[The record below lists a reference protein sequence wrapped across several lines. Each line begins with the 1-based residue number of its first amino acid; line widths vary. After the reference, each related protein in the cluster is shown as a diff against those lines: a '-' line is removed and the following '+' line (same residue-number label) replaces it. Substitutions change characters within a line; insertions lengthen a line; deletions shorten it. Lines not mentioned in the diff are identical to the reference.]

1 MTQTCIPRC
10 PRDLGGLNLCQ
21 SAPSQ
26 VRYFPRAGTK
36 SGYQQSRQSTWSAIQ
51 VAFGNGP
58 GVATPPV
65 TTASV
70 SERARSVRPEQLS
83 VLRSTLSKRHQPGAS
98 RSFPAD
104 KAAFLCSRDR
114 HPQLCE
120 RCRRI
125 KSRAEPPI
133 PGAGIALSRKSRQR
147 AAVKAEWARWST
159 CNLSWLSMTMPGA
172 VGALGMPRNRGGQVS
187 SGHPP
192 ESNQDLRAVP
202 THLHILGNFASSAFL
217 NSTSSRIFPLRSS
230 PSGLE
235 LSPRS
240 PSSPLPSLGLPSLSS
255 ILLTVLLLTSY
266 SPQGYRFPQNL
277 PFDVKER
284 QSEDVSQHVLQCL
297 KTQGHCAC
305 GQLCRIFHQHVL
317 RRQPMSLH
325 FLYHGLF
332 CSIFYCGLS
341 QVLAVV
347 CKIQFSSTPCFPS
360 CHLHLNQCVSQVH
373 PWTGVS
379 SVLPAGV

>member
-1 MTQTCIPRC
+1 MRFIDGYKMSGALKLSCNSLTLVLTFFS
-10 PRDLGGLNLCQ
+10 DLGGLNLCQ

-192 ESNQDLRAVP
+192 ESNQDLSLPQLDVV
-202 THLHILGNFASSAFL
+202 TD
-217 NSTSSRIFPLRSS
+217 
-230 PSGLE
+230 
-235 LSPRS
+235 LSPEELAFRS
-240 PSSPLPSLGLPSLSS
+240 GAIATVTQQSASFSRLAEPLEHPLNCFA
-255 ILLTVLLLTSY
+255 T
-266 SPQGYRFPQNL
+266 N
-277 PFDVKER
+277 
-284 QSEDVSQHVLQCL
+284 
-297 KTQGHCAC
+297 
-305 GQLCRIFHQHVL
+305 
-317 RRQPMSLH
+317 
-325 FLYHGLF
+325 FL
-332 CSIFYCGLS
+332 
-341 QVLAVV
+341 
-347 CKIQFSSTPCFPS
+347 
-360 CHLHLNQCVSQVH
+360 
-373 PWTGVS
+373 
-379 SVLPAGV
+379 